1 MAYDFSANE
10 VFQMAIQMEKNG
22 AAFYRK
28 AAEAA
33 ADEKNKKFLQELADM
48 EVEHERTFTDL
59 RQQLTEQERAA
70 TVFDPE
76 GEAAMYLKALVDTRV
91 FFEKDIDV
99 TSMRDILMAAI
110 EAEKDSIVFYLGMKD
125 AVPDDLGKSRLDAI
139 IREEMGHVRL
149 LSRKLVQFK
158 IPKREL
164 EALRRQKG

>member
-1 MAYDFSANE
+1 MGYDFSADE

-28 AAEAA
+28 AADNAG
-33 ADEKNKKFLQELADM
+33 DEENKKFLLELADM
-48 EVEHERTFTDL
+48 EVDHEKTFSEL
-59 RQQLTEQERAA
+59 RQQLTEKEKAS

-91 FFEKDIDV
+91 FFEKEIDV

-110 EAEKDSIVFYLGMKD
+110 GAEKDSIVFYLGMKD

-139 IREEMGHVRL
+139 IKEEMGHVRL

-158 IPKREL
+158 
-164 EALRRQKG
+164 A

>member
-1 MAYDFSANE
+1 MAYDFSADE

-22 AAFYRK
+22 AAFYRQ
-28 AAEAA
+28 AAGAA
-33 ADEKNKKFLQELADM
+33 ADDDNKKFLLELADM
-48 EVEHERTFTDL
+48 EVEHEKTFTEL
-59 RQQLTEQERAA
+59 KQQLTAQEKAA
-70 TVFDPE
+70 TVFDPQ

-158 IPKREL
+158 K
-164 EALRRQKG
+164 

>member
-1 MAYDFSANE
+1 MGYDFSADE

-28 AAEAA
+28 AADNAG
-33 ADEKNKKFLQELADM
+33 DEENKKFLLELANM
-48 EVEHERTFTDL
+48 EVDHEKTFSEL
-59 RQQLTEQERAA
+59 RQQLTEKEKAS

-76 GEAAMYLKALVDTRV
+76 SEAAMYLKALVDTRV

-110 EAEKDSIVFYLGMKD
+110 GAEKDSIVFYLGMKD

-139 IREEMGHVRL
+139 IKEEMGHVRL

-158 IPKREL
+158 
-164 EALRRQKG
+164 A

>member
-1 MAYDFSANE
+1 MGYDFSADE

-28 AAEAA
+28 AADNAG
-33 ADEKNKKFLQELADM
+33 DEENKKFLLELADM
-48 EVEHERTFTDL
+48 EVDHEKTFSEL
-59 RQQLTEQERAA
+59 RQQLTEKEKAS

-110 EAEKDSIVFYLGMKD
+110 GAEKDSIVFYLGMKD

-139 IREEMGHVRL
+139 IKEEMGHVRL

-158 IPKREL
+158 
-164 EALRRQKG
+164 A

>member
-1 MAYDFSANE
+1 MSYDFNADE

-33 ADEKNKKFLQELADM
+33 DDADNKTFLLELADM
-48 EVEHERTFTDL
+48 EIDHEKTFEEL
-59 RQQLTEQERAA
+59 RKQLTESEKAS
-70 TVFDPE
+70 TVFDPG
-76 GEAAMYLKALVDTRV
+76 GEAAMYLRALVDTRV

-99 TSMRDILMAAI
+99 TSMREILMAAI

-125 AVPDDLGKSRLDAI
+125 AVPDSMGKSKIDAI

-149 LSRKLVQFK
+149 LSRKLVPLK
-158 IPKREL
+158 K
-164 EALRRQKG
+164 

>member
-1 MAYDFSANE
+1 MGYDFSADE

-28 AAEAA
+28 AADNAG
-33 ADEKNKKFLQELADM
+33 DEENKKFLLELADM
-48 EVEHERTFTDL
+48 EVDHEKTFSEL
-59 RQQLTEQERAA
+59 RQQLTEKEKAS

-91 FFEKDIDV
+91 FFEKEIDV

-110 EAEKDSIVFYLGMKD
+110 GAEKDSIVFYLGMKD

-139 IREEMGHVRL
+139 IKEEMGHVRL
-149 LSRKLVQFK
+149 LSRKLIQYK
-158 IPKREL
+158 
-164 EALRRQKG
+164 A

>member
-1 MAYDFSANE
+1 MGYDFSADE

-22 AAFYRK
+22 ASFYRQ

-33 ADEKNKKFLQELADM
+33 DDAENKKFLLELADM
-48 EVEHERTFTDL
+48 EVDHEKTFTEL
-59 RQQLTEQERAA
+59 RQQLTEKEKAS

-99 TSMRDILMAAI
+99 ASMRDILMAAI

-158 IPKREL
+158 K
-164 EALRRQKG
+164 

>member
-1 MAYDFSANE
+1 MGYDFSADE

-28 AAEAA
+28 AADA
-33 ADEKNKKFLQELADM
+33 ADDADNKKFLLELADM
-48 EVEHERTFTDL
+48 EVDHEKTFTEL
-59 RQQLTEQERAA
+59 RQQLTEQEKAS
-70 TVFDPE
+70 TVFDPA

-99 TSMRDILMAAI
+99 TSMRDILMSAI

-125 AVPDDLGKSRLDAI
+125 AVPDDLGKSRLDDI
-139 IREEMGHVRL
+139 IKEEMGHVRL

-158 IPKREL
+158 K
-164 EALRRQKG
+164 